1 MKFKLIVAVID
12 DDATDDVIAAAR
24 KAGATGA
31 TVITS
36 ARGEGLKAE
45 KTFLGLDL
53 SAARDIVL
61 FLVVAEKSRQ
71 ILEAIDEGAGLT
83 KNSDVG
89 IALQLD
95 IEDVVGLRSQLSVLE
110 KEVEDEL

>member
-1 MKFKLIVAVID
+1 MKFKLIVAIVD
-12 DDATDDVIAAAR
+12 DEATDNVIAAAR
-24 KAGATGA
+24 EVGATGA
-31 TVITS
+31 TVITN

-53 SAARDIVL
+53 SAQRDIVL
-61 FLVVAEKSRQ
+61 FLVVAERARM
-71 ILEAIDEGAGLT
+71 ILEAIEKEGGL
-83 KNSDVG
+83 KDKADVG

-110 KEVEDEL
+110 KEVEEEL